1 MRIPVALLASLMLLT
16 GSLNTIATKIQDGVV
31 VGTDSAGKP
40 LLFKHPAVQT
50 AFMFAGEALCL
61 IPFFIGQWMKSDT
74 ATSSTPRNQQQ
85 LSSADG
91 ISNSN
96 ICTKTTAA
104 MFRSTALAFTLPA
117 ICDAGA
123 TTLLNLGL
131 YYTYASV
138 FQMLRGTLVV
148 FAGIL
153 TIVLLKRRLRS
164 HNWFGIVL
172 ITAGA
177 ALVGASSI
185 VYEKQDAAAGGA
197 AHRVAPNP
205 LLGNLLV
212 ILAQLLNAAQFIV
225 EEKFLHQLRPPVLL
239 AVGTEGLVG
248 MMLCAIALPLLSHV
262 PGPGGA
268 PIDDASTALSAIAA
282 SSTLQWTTM
291 VTVLSIAAFNF
302 CGVSVTKRLSGASR
316 AAIDACRTA
325 VVWLFCLRAG
335 WERFHFLQVVGFA
348 ILITGTSVY
357 NDILRSM
364 MPSSPSTQGHVHYH
378 GGSPHSRAAGGTGDA
393 GARVHHSRR
402 RRSRHPTI
410 TPRAEEERL
419 LSSSDSDSE
428 SDTRTRP
435 GGDGRRRS
443 SEVLREVTV
452 AYGDFVDNPSS
463 SSLLPGGGGDEAVA
477 VAGLGLGVVSG
488 EGRLPDPLFLTQKQ
502 QQQGQQQQ
510 RGLNS
515 SRHALAVPSYRVSS
529 SSGARVRHQ
538 PQQQPITMARSVSF
552 LPSVL
557 SPHSLA
563 SMPSDSLF
571 LSSVQSGMD
580 SLYAT
585 GGSSASGSS
594 DEDEERDSGSGVGG
608 RRSLSESGEEW
619 RGGNTD
625 TDAAQAGT

>member
-1 MRIPVALLASLMLLT
+1 M
-16 GSLNTIATKIQDGVV
+16 NTIATKIQDGVV
-31 VGTDSAGKP
+31 VGTDAAGKP

-74 ATSSTPRNQQQ
+74 ASPRNQH
-85 LSSADG
+85 LSSNNG
-91 ISNSN
+91 SGGSG
-96 ICTKTTAA
+96 KTTSA

-117 ICDAGA
+117 LCDAGA

-148 FAGIL
+148 FAGVL

-185 VYEKQDAAAGGA
+185 VYEKEDAAAGGA
-197 AHRVAPNP
+197 SHRVAPNP

-212 ILAQLLNAAQFIV
+212 IAAQFLNAAQFIV
-225 EEKFLHQLRPPVLL
+225 EEKFLHQIRPPVLL
-239 AVGTEGLVG
+239 AVGTEGVVG
-248 MMLCAIALPLLSHV
+248 MILCAIVLPFLRHV
-262 PGPGGA
+262 PGPGGT
-268 PIDDASTALSAIAA
+268 PIDDPSTALASIAA
-282 SSTLQWTTM
+282 SPTLQWTT
-291 VTVLSIAAFNF
+291 VLTVLSIAAFNF

-325 VVWLFCLRAG
+325 VVWLFCLKAG

-357 NDILRSM
+357 NDILRSL
-364 MPSSPSTQGHVHYH
+364 MPPPLPPPTAGVHY
-378 GGSPHSRAAGGTGDA
+378 
-393 GARVHHSRR
+393 SRR
-402 RRSRHPTI
+402 RRTRHPTI
-410 TPRAEEERL
+410 SLSAEEERL
-419 LSSSDSDSE
+419 LLSDSDTESE
-428 SDTRTRP
+428 SGVGMVSARTRP
-435 GGDGRRRS
+435 GREGRRGS
-443 SEVLREVTV
+443 TEILREVTV
-452 AYGDFVDNPSS
+452 EVAYDGDTAVVKNNQYPRNSTTTTTS
-463 SSLLPGGGGDEAVA
+463 ILLPGGNS
-477 VAGLGLGVVSG
+477 SG
-488 EGRLPDPLFLTQKQ
+488 EGGDGEGAREGVESPEPSGQPSLFTQ
-502 QQQGQQQQ
+502 QQQQQQQ
-510 RGLNS
+510 ERGANS

-529 SSGARVRHQ
+529 SGGRVR
-538 PQQQPITMARSVSF
+538 QQSQQTMTMARSVSF

-571 LSSVQSGMD
+571 MSSMQSGVD
-580 SLYAT
+580 SL
-585 GGSSASGSS
+585 SSASGSGS
-594 DEDEERDSGSGVGG
+594 DDEGSGSDSGSGSGDG
-608 RRSLSESGEEW
+608 TERRD
-619 RGGNTD
+619 GNT
-625 TDAAQAGT
+625 TDVA

>member
-1 MRIPVALLASLMLLT
+1 
-16 GSLNTIATKIQDGVV
+16 LNTIATKIQDGVV
-31 VGTDSAGKP
+31 VGSDSAGKP

-61 IPFFIGQWMKSDT
+61 IPFFIGQWMKSGAARDH
-74 ATSSTPRNQQQ
+74 QQTFPG
-85 LSSADG
+85 SDG
-91 ISNSN
+91 SGHSNHGGG
-96 ICTKTTAA
+96 KTTAA

-117 ICDAGA
+117 LCDAGA

-185 VYEKQDAAAGGA
+185 VYEKEDAAAGGA
-197 AHRVAPNP
+197 DRRVAPNP

-212 ILAQLLNAAQFIV
+212 ICAQFLNAAQFIV

-239 AVGTEGLVG
+239 AVGTEGVVG
-248 MMLCAIALPLLSHV
+248 MILCAVALPLLSHV
-262 PGPGGA
+262 PGPGGT
-268 PIDDASTALSAIAA
+268 PIDDASTALSSIAA
-282 SSTLQWTTM
+282 SSTLQWTT
-291 VTVLSIAAFNF
+291 VITVLSIAAFNF

-325 VVWLFCLRAG
+325 VVWLFCLKAG
-335 WERFHFLQVVGFA
+335 WERFHMLQVVGFA

-357 NDILRSM
+357 NDILRSL
-364 MPSSPSTQGHVHYH
+364 MPLPPPTRHHLRYGDSPHQAGGGA
-378 GGSPHSRAAGGTGDA
+378 GGS
-393 GARVHHSRR
+393 HHHPRR
-402 RRSRHPTI
+402 RRTRNPTI
-410 TPRAEEERL
+410 SMSAEEERL
-419 LSSSDSDSE
+419 LTSDSDTE
-428 SDTRTRP
+428 SDGGVGFASTRTRS
-435 GGDGRRRS
+435 GREGRRGS
-443 SEVLREVTV
+443 AEILREVTI
-452 AYGDFVDNPSS
+452 AYEDIAATNDKSPS
-463 SSLLPGGGGDEAVA
+463 SSLLVASGGVGSGGHGGGEAN
-477 VAGLGLGVVSG
+477 VVERDIEPG
-488 EGRLPDPLFLTQKQ
+488 EPSASQ
-502 QQQGQQQQ
+502 QQQQLHQELQGQQQKEV
-510 RGLNS
+510 GS
-515 SRHALAVPSYRVSS
+515 SRNTLAVPSYRVN
-529 SSGARVRHQ
+529 SSGGRVGQHHQ
-538 PQQQPITMARSVSF
+538 HHHRPITMARSVSF

-585 GGSSASGSS
+585 GGSSGSTS
-594 DEDEERDSGSGVGG
+594 EDELEEARSGNGESENEEDRRDVVNNDVG
-608 RRSLSESGEEW
+608 
-619 RGGNTD
+619 
-625 TDAAQAGT
+625 QAGP

>member
-1 MRIPVALLASLMLLT
+1 MIPLSKTHTMCSYA

-31 VGTDSAGKP
+31 VGTDSAGKE
-40 LLFKHPAVQT
+40 LLFKHPGLQT

-61 IPFFIGQWMKSDT
+61 IPFFIGQWIRSDT
-74 ATSSTPRNQQQ
+74 ATVSTPRNQQQ

-91 ISNSN
+91 SGNSN
-96 ICTKTTAA
+96 TAGKTTAA

-117 ICDAGA
+117 LCDAGA

-197 AHRVAPNP
+197 AKRVAPNP

-212 ILAQLLNAAQFIV
+212 IIAQLLNAVQFIV

-239 AVGTEGLVG
+239 AVGTEGVVG
-248 MMLCAIALPLLSHV
+248 VMLCTVALPLLSHV
-262 PGPGGA
+262 PGPGGS
-268 PIDDASTALSAIAA
+268 PIDDASTAFSAIAA
-282 SSTLQWTTM
+282 SSTLQWTTLL
-291 VTVLSIAAFNF
+291 TVLSIAAFNF
-302 CGVSVTKRLSGASR
+302 CGISVTKRLSGTSR

-325 VVWLFCLRAG
+325 VVWLFCLQAG
-335 WERFHFLQVVGFA
+335 WERFHMLQVVGFA

-357 NDILRSM
+357 NDILRSFM
-364 MPSSPSTQGHVHYH
+364 SPLPSSARDHFRYQE
-378 GGSPHSRAAGGTGDA
+378 GSGAGGTDG
-393 GARVHHSRR
+393 GGEGRHHPRR
-402 RRSRHPTI
+402 RRTRHPTI
-410 TPRAEEERL
+410 TQSAEEAEERL
-419 LSSSDSDSE
+419 LPSDSE
-428 SDTRTRP
+428 SDSDKESDSGGLGGKVPSPRIRP
-435 GGDGRRRS
+435 GRERKRGS
-443 SEVLREVTV
+443 LEALREVTV
-452 AYGDFVDNPSS
+452 EYEDLVENPSSSS
-463 SSLLPGGGGDEAVA
+463 SSLLPGGGGGGDA
-477 VAGLGLGVVSG
+477 VAGMVSRG
-488 EGRLPDPLFLTQKQ
+488 DFQQEQ
-502 QQQGQQQQ
+502 QQQQQQQ
-510 RGLNS
+510 RGSNS
-515 SRHALAVPSYRVSS
+515 SRHALAVPTYRVSS
-529 SSGARVRHQ
+529 SSGGRVRQQ

-571 LSSVQSGMD
+571 LSSVQSGVD

-585 GGSSASGSS
+585 GGSSASESSDQEEEEGNGVGDGGSS
-594 DEDEERDSGSGVGG
+594 DSADVK
-608 RRSLSESGEEW
+608 
-619 RGGNTD
+619 
-625 TDAAQAGT
+625 

>member
-1 MRIPVALLASLMLLT
+1 MCIHA

-31 VGTDSAGKP
+31 VGTDSATGKP

-61 IPFFIGQWMKSDT
+61 IPFFIGQWIKSDT
-74 ATSSTPRNQQQ
+74 ATLNTPRNQQQ
-85 LSSADG
+85 FPTADG
-91 ISNSN
+91 NGISD
-96 ICTKTTAA
+96 TYGKTTAA
-104 MFRSTALAFTLPA
+104 MFRGTALAFTLPA
-117 ICDAGA
+117 LCDAGA

-148 FAGIL
+148 FAGIF

-185 VYEKQDAAAGGA
+185 VYEKKDADADKGA
-197 AHRVAPNP
+197 HHIAPNP

-239 AVGTEGLVG
+239 AVGAEGVVG
-248 MMLCAIALPLLSHV
+248 VILCAVALPLLSHV
-262 PGPGGA
+262 PGPGGS

-282 SSTLQWTTM
+282 SSTLQWSTV

-302 CGVSVTKRLSGASR
+302 CGISVTKRLSGGSR
-316 AAIDACRTA
+316 AAIDASRTA
-325 VVWLFCLRAG
+325 VVWLFCLQAG
-335 WERFHFLQVVGFA
+335 WERFHSLQVVGFA

-357 NDILRSM
+357 NDILRSL
-364 MPSSPSTQGHVHYH
+364 MPPPPSAPG
-378 GGSPHSRAAGGTGDA
+378 HSRNHGDSGTGA
-393 GARVHHSRR
+393 AEEGGHHHRR
-402 RRSRHPTI
+402 RRTRHRTR
-410 TPRAEEERL
+410 TSSAEEEERL
-419 LSSSDSDSE
+419 LPSDSE
-428 SDTRTRP
+428 SDKESETGLGGILDPRTKP
-435 GGDGRRRS
+435 GREEGRRGAGK
-443 SEVLREVTV
+443 LREVTV
-452 AYGDFVDNPSS
+452 EYEDFVGNKTSS
-463 SSLLPGGGGDEAVA
+463 SSSPLLPGGGGAGAVNQAGA
-477 VAGLGLGVVSG
+477 VAGVVSR
-488 EGRLPDPLFLTQKQ
+488 EGRQEE
-502 QQQGQQQQ
+502 QQQQ
-510 RGLNS
+510 RALNA
-515 SRHALAVPSYRVSS
+515 SRHALAVPFNRVSR
-529 SSGARVRHQ
+529 SSGGRVLQ
-538 PQQQPITMARSVSF
+538 QSQQQPITMARSVSF

-571 LSSVQSGMD
+571 LSSVQSGVD

-594 DEDEERDSGSGVGG
+594 DEDEDEDEG
-608 RRSLSESGEEW
+608 RG
-619 RGGNTD
+619 D
-625 TDAAQAGT
+625 